1 MHIHN
6 PIRNL
11 VQRLDGADEKWRML
25 DSRALYG
32 AKLGIAAD
40 VSCALKSALRA
51 ESFHLTAR
59 ADGNEFEVAGVEHK
73 ENDFFSSRRARIG
86 PEIERLVGA
95 FQVKY
100 GRAPSEAE
108 LWSIRQHATLATRPR
123 KESSAPLLH
132 LLPVVTLTSAPAR
145 QPDHQWKAA
154 VSCFPAS
161 NAAA

>member
-40 VSCALKSALRA
+40 VSCALKPALRA

-86 PEIERLVGA
+86 PKIERLVGRSRSSTG
-95 FQVKY
+95 
-100 GRAPSEAE
+100 GR
-108 LWSIRQHATLATRPR
+108 RPR
-123 KESSAPLLH
+123 LSCGASGSMRRWRRGPGRSRRRRSCTFCPL
-132 LLPVVTLTSAPAR
+132 
-145 QPDHQWKAA
+145 
-154 VSCFPAS
+154 
-161 NAAA
+161 